1 MAKSGA
7 ERARRCRER
16 KEVEVAR
23 LQSDNAELE
32 RALRIAVKVI
42 KDLES
47 QVEGLEQHLLGLRT

>member
-7 ERARRCRER
+7 ERARRSRER

-23 LQSDNAELE
+23 LQSDNAELK

-47 QVEGLEQHLLGLRT
+47 QVEGLERHLLGQRT